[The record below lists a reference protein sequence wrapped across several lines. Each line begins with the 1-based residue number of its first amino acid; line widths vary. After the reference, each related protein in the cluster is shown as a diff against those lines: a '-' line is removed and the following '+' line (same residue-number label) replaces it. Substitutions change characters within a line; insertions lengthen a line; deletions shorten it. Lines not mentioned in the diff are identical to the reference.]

1 MLGVSR
7 PRLVAGP
14 APFRIRLAHMDWLT
28 FFDHLIGHLAWPLVV
43 AGLVVFL
50 SLRHRAAIDALL
62 HRVQKAKAGLF
73 ELELAQAKAEAEAAG
88 LPSAAPSL
96 PGTEKIELP
105 ERTRML
111 ETSLDRTLAL
121 AATNPRQAI
130 LEAYAFLTAF
140 LLTAANLPD
149 MQERVRYTDG
159 SPDMLSFAVTSLLAP
174 EHAHVLDTLR
184 DAALSATSDQEVSPQ
199 QAREYVQLVRRLLLA
214 VAERLPTVQEQQ
226 AEQ

>member
-1 MLGVSR
+1 
-7 PRLVAGP
+7 
-14 APFRIRLAHMDWLT
+14 MDWLT
-28 FFDHLIGHLAWPLVV
+28 FFDHLIGHLAWPLAV
-43 AGLVVFL
+43 AGLIVFL
-50 SLRHRAAIDALL
+50 SLRHRDAIDSLI

-73 ELELAQAKAEAEAAG
+73 ELELAQAKAGAEAAG
-88 LPSAAPSL
+88 LPPAAAPL
-96 PGTEKIELP
+96 PGTKKSELP

-111 ETSLDRTLAL
+111 EASLDRTLAL

-140 LLTAANLPD
+140 LMTVASHPD

-159 SPDMLSFAVTSLLAP
+159 SPDVLSFAVTSLLAP
-174 EHAHVLDTLR
+174 EHAHVLDSLR
-184 DAALSATSDQEVSPQ
+184 DAALSATSDEEVSPQ

-214 VAERLPTVQEQQ
+214 VAERLPTLEEQQ